1 MFRYFNKS
9 GDCKLTKKE
18 LTEGL
23 YSYKDKSEVDEM
35 VDVIFGRLDG
45 DNNGFIEYEE
55 FLRACI
61 DKKSLMTK
69 ENLKYAFRFLDK
81 DNSKT
86 LNANKILKAFLTKP
100 NKEFEAVFNVTLKE
114 VDKDSDGIINFEEF
128 LELMLKIQ

>member
-1 MFRYFNKS
+1 MEIIMDLLSMKN
-9 GDCKLTKKE
+9 
-18 LTEGL
+18 
-23 YSYKDKSEVDEM
+23 
-35 VDVIFGRLDG
+35 
-45 DNNGFIEYEE
+45 

-114 VDKDSDGIINFEEF
+114 VDKDSDGIINFNEF
-128 LELMLKIQ
+128 VELMQKIR

>member
-1 MFRYFNKS
+1 MKN
-9 GDCKLTKKE
+9 
-18 LTEGL
+18 
-23 YSYKDKSEVDEM
+23 
-35 VDVIFGRLDG
+35 
-45 DNNGFIEYEE
+45 